1 MKLSKVK
8 ENQDISHEVLQRKG
22 LVKDQTF
29 VVEIPPI
36 PYQNK
41 QNIKTLETPFSKVK
55 ATLRSNWVY
64 RSRSAAQKFS
74 VMFLFCFPFFCL

>member
-29 VVEIPPI
+29 VIEIPPI

-55 ATLRSNWVY
+55 ATLRSN
-64 RSRSAAQKFS
+64 
-74 VMFLFCFPFFCL
+74 

>member
-41 QNIKTLETPFSKVK
+41 QNIKTLDRSPFSKVK
-55 ATLRSNWVY
+55 ETLWKEVTESTD
-64 RSRSAAQKFS
+64 Q
-74 VMFLFCFPFFCL
+74 

>member
-41 QNIKTLETPFSKVK
+41 QNIKTLDRSPFSKVK
-55 ATLRSNWVY
+55 ATLWKEVTESTD
-64 RSRSAAQKFS
+64 Q
-74 VMFLFCFPFFCL
+74 

>member
-41 QNIKTLETPFSKVK
+41 QNIKKTLDPSFSKVK
-55 ATLRSNWVY
+55 ATLWKEVTESTD
-64 RSRSAAQKFS
+64 Q
-74 VMFLFCFPFFCL
+74 

>member
-55 ATLRSNWVY
+55 ATPRSN
-64 RSRSAAQKFS
+64 
-74 VMFLFCFPFFCL
+74 

>member
-41 QNIKTLETPFSKVK
+41 QNIKKTLDRSPFSKVK
-55 ATLRSNWVY
+55 ATLWKEVTESTD
-64 RSRSAAQKFS
+64 Q
-74 VMFLFCFPFFCL
+74 